1 MRKDETRKL
10 RRRRPNDR
18 SEIAGHDLE
27 KDGASI
33 AVHRQTVVPLESAQS
48 IYGDVDDFAREML
61 KTKRG
66 IGMTPPFYAETAS
79 MKRNQSWPY
88 WIVRNTYCNSLGLF
102 LPKEYAERVAAAMNK
117 VCAMENTEGDPVAPE
132 EDPGAYYVLPEEAL
146 QFLPEEWRNHFQA
159 MADDGRVI
167 LKSVDNE
174 LSQLVRVLNSFTA
187 FMTLKHVQK
196 RLSAYKFEPNMD
208 AFLELDMLTTAFVVI
223 YVRLHQGGNG
233 SGFSRDSLPEKL
245 RTIHDHVVG
254 LRNKRFAHNDE
265 HDSVSNAIEVAFEHN
280 RFEIKFGVSLGFHI
294 GGAKEWPDLVNSV
307 EAIYSERIDKLLGR
321 LKLKTGYDWALQSGP
336 APEQIAR

>member
-1 MRKDETRKL
+1 MRKVETRKTH
-10 RRRRPNDR
+10 RTRPDDR
-18 SEIAGHDLE
+18 SEIAAHDLE
-27 KDGASI
+27 EDGAPI
-33 AVHRQTVVPLESAQS
+33 APRRQAAVPLESAHS
-48 IYGDVDDFAREML
+48 RYGDVDDFALEML

-79 MKRNQSWPY
+79 IKGNQSWPY
-88 WIVRNTYCNSLGLF
+88 WIVRNTYCNSLGCF

-117 VCAMENTEGDPVAPE
+117 VSAMENAENNSIATE
-132 EDPGAYYVLPEEAL
+132 EDTGEYYVLPEEAL

-174 LSQLVRVLNSFTA
+174 LSQLVRVLNSFA
-187 FMTLKHVQK
+187 ALVTLKHVQK
-196 RLSAYKFEPNMD
+196 RLSAYKFEPDMD
-208 AFLELDMLTTAFVVI
+208 ALLELDMLTTAFVVI

-233 SGFSRDSLPEKL
+233 SGFSRDSIPEKL
-245 RTIHDHVVG
+245 RNIHDHVVD

-265 HDSVSNAIEVAFEHN
+265 HGSVSNALEVAFEHN
-280 RFEIKFGVSLGFHI
+280 RFEIKFGISLGYHI

-307 EAIYSERIDKLLGR
+307 EAIYSDRIDKLLAR
-321 LKLKTGYDWALQSGP
+321 IKLKTGHDWALQSGP
-336 APEQIAR
+336 APDQVAR